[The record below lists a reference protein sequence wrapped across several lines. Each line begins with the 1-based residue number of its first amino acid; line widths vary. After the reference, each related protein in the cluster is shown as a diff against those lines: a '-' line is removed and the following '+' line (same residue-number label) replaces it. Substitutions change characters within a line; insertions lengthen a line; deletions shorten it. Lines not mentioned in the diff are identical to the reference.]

1 MHINP
6 GRIRAIREGEARGP
20 VIYWMSRDQRVS
32 DNWALLYSLEMARML
47 NETMAVV
54 FCLTPR
60 FPGACAGDRS
70 YRFMLDGLREL
81 EQRLSSL
88 GIAFILAHGDPGDV
102 IPALI
107 DDSRAGMLVADF
119 SPLRISRT
127 WKSIVAD
134 RIEVPFHEVDAHN
147 IVPCWIASQKQE
159 WSAHTFRSKIKKHLA
174 EFLEEFPDP
183 MPPPGPWR
191 ESVENRWL
199 DSGIQNA
206 PGSRIP
212 SGEQAAAAQLE
223 RFISEKLDLYASHR
237 NDPAIDAQS
246 GLSPYLHFGQ
256 ISAQRVA
263 LNIMALGG
271 DHTEFLDELIVRREL
286 SDNYCYYNEHYDS
299 LEGMPEWAR
308 RTLEDHRDDRRDYIY
323 SPDEL
328 EGAKTHDELWNASQL
343 EMQICGKMHGYL
355 RMYWAKKILEW
366 SESPE
371 DALRIAIHLNDRY
384 ELDGRD
390 PNGYTGCGW
399 SIGGLHDRPF
409 KERPIFGKIRY
420 MSYGGMRR
428 KFDVREYI
436 DRISRMADQQI
447 PSDQ

>member
-1 MHINP
+1 MAWRLN
-6 GRIRAIREGEARGP
+6 A
-20 VIYWMSRDQRVS
+20 
-32 DNWALLYSLEMARML
+32 SL
-47 NETMAVV
+47 AVV
-54 FCLTPR
+54 FCLAPQ
-60 FPGACAGDRS
+60 FPGAGDRS

-88 GIAFILAHGDPGDV
+88 GIAFIFTHGDPGNV
-102 IPALI
+102 IPEII
-107 DDSRAGMLVADF
+107 DDSGAGMLIADF
-119 SPLRISRT
+119 SPLKISRT
-127 WKSIVAD
+127 WKSMVAD
-134 RIEVPFHEVDAHN
+134 RIEIPFHEVDAHN
-147 IVPCWIASQKQE
+147 IVPCWIASHKQE
-159 WSAHTFRSKIKKHLA
+159 WSARTFRLKIKKHLA

-183 MPPPGPWR
+183 MPPPRPWR

-299 LEGMPEWAR
+299 MEGMPEWAR
-308 RTLEDHRDDRRDYIY
+308 RTLEEHSHDSRDYIY
-323 SPDEL
+323 SHDEL
-328 EGAKTHDELWNASQL
+328 EGARTHDDLWNAAQL
-343 EMQICGKMHGYL
+343 EMLLRGKMHGYL

-371 DALRIAIHLNDRY
+371 DALRTATHLNDRY
-384 ELDGRD
+384 ELDGHD

-399 SIGGLHDRPF
+399 CIGGLHDRPF
-409 KERPIFGKIRY
+409 KERPVFGKIRY
-420 MSYGGMRR
+420 MSCEGMRR
-428 KFDVREYI
+428 KFDVQKYI
-436 DRISRMADQQI
+436 NRIFRMADQ
-447 PSDQ
+447 